1 MFYDSCVNISVNTSC
16 YQGIGVRRSDLYSGY
31 YAVRWAPYN
40 FLSAFHLALC
50 SSLAVELAVLAAI
63 DFITYRLEITQ
74 STFFIPLSLTAGYEE
89 HR

>member
-1 MFYDSCVNISVNTSC
+1 M
-16 YQGIGVRRSDLYSGY
+16 GARRSDLYSGY

-74 STFFIPLSLTAGYEE
+74 SIPLSLTAGYEE
-89 HR
+89 HLQQHFFLSLRLQHSS